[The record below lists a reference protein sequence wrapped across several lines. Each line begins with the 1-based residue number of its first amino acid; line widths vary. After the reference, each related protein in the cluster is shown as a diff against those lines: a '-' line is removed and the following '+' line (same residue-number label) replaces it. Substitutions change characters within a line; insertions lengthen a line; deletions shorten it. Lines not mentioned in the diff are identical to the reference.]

1 MKNLKNQA
9 NQVANAGRFGDSMLV
24 HMNPIEVQGLA
35 NTMPMT
41 VNPQTGQPEMFLPFL
56 APLLGS
62 AAGTALFSGIMSPAV
77 AGAVGSGLAT
87 AIAEGDLK
95 KGIMAGIT
103 GFGIGNVLG
112 QVGAGTKG
120 AVDQATTEFIEA
132 AAEGT
137 GAAATNPVITQAL
150 ADQAGQ
156 TAAEGTMAAFRS
168 GLPAEGVKE
177 AIASGLTTPA
187 DVLANTQGMSGA
199 GNRLSAIGENLFSG
213 DTLSALA
220 QPASY
225 VPIAIGEGQRGV
237 MEAQE
242 QFEEDMRKF
251 EQDAEERK
259 RRLYAMN
266 PEQIP
271 FGSPY
276 YGKEGGVVAMQE
288 GGEIFG
294 NPNVAPVFPTAPTQG
309 NPITLPNQM
318 PYAPAGVTMPM
329 PIVNPNPMPMLPTD
343 TSFESAISGAQDFA
357 YTPPPQFRPS
367 SDIAPRGRE
376 VARENMITGEYER
389 TGQFKPPSYYR
400 PGIDA
405 EFNYFPYSNRPA
417 SFIPPYSSFPSVGG
431 KGGTNIDINLGGGGE
446 TFNEIMGSIN
456 QPDFDINDYLMT
468 NPINPD
474 IDVAPFVP
482 NIPDL
487 PTSPIDFTPY
497 VPEIPTSP
505 INFEPYIPTNP
516 IDFAPMMPT
525 NPIDFDPVMPTNPI
539 DFDPFIP
546 TNPMDFNIP
555 NMPMMPSVTPFTPS
569 NMNLNIR
576 GGGGGGSPDQKTNLN
591 LATDDFLRDIE
602 NNQKIAKASGRK
614 LEDVTRGMA
623 IHEMEEGKTIPEDAK
638 GLQKLAEEKPSVVRS
653 MGYEV
658 DMQAGGATVMPE
670 DLDMVQKAILGQI
683 PNNTEVIAMFIDK
696 YGNEIFM
703 QIREQVLNPMGSMQ
717 TQGMIEGMGGGMDD
731 QVMGM
736 IGTQQPVAVSPG
748 EYIIP
753 ADVVS
758 GLGDGSSDAGA
769 KELDGMLDRVRQER
783 TNTTQ
788 QPKEL
793 NKGKVLPI

>member
-9 NQVANAGRFGDSMLV
+9 NQVANAGRYGDSMLV

-120 AVDQATTEFIEA
+120 AVDQATTEFIEETA
-132 AAEGT
+132 KQTGT
-137 GAAATNPVITQAL
+137 AVATNPVITQAL

-225 VPIAIGEGQRGV
+225 VPIAVGEGQRGV

-242 QFEEDMRKF
+242 QFESEMRKF
-251 EQDAEERK
+251 EQDEEERK
-259 RRLYAMN
+259 KRLYAMN

-271 FGSPY
+271 FSSPY
-276 YGKEGGVVAMQE
+276 YGAEGGVVAMQE
-288 GGEIFG
+288 GGEIFDNEIFG
-294 NPNVAPVFPTAPTQG
+294 NPNVAPVFPTAPTMG
-309 NPITLPNQM
+309 NPVTLPNQM
-318 PYAPAGVTMPM
+318 PYAPPGVTMPM
-329 PIVNPNPMPMLPTD
+329 PIANPNPMPMLPTD
-343 TSFESAISGAQDFA
+343 TSFESAISGEQDFA
-357 YTPPPQFRPS
+357 YTPVPQFRPS
-367 SDIAPRGRE
+367 SSIAPRGTE
-376 VARENMITGEYER
+376 VLRENMNTGEYER
-389 TGQFKPPSYYR
+389 TGQFRPPSFYR

-417 SFIPPYSSFPSVGG
+417 SSLPEDYYVGG
-431 KGGTNIDINLGGGGE
+431 GDNINIDIDLGGGGE
-446 TFNEIMGSIN
+446 TFNEIMDSIN
-456 QPDFDINDYLMT
+456 QPDFNINDYVTT
-468 NPINPD
+468 NPIGPD
-474 IDVAPFVP
+474 VTDNYQDYQNIVDPIIDVAPYV
-482 NIPDL
+482 
-487 PTSPIDFTPY
+487 PY
-497 VPEIPTSP
+497 VPELPT
-505 INFEPYIPTNP
+505 TP
-516 IDFAPMMPT
+516 IDFQPYVPDSPT
-525 NPIDFDPVMPTNPI
+525 GPIN
-539 DFDPFIP
+539 FDPFIP
-546 TNPMDFNIP
+546 TNPIDFNIP
-555 NMPMMPSVTPFTPS
+555 SMPIMPSMPMMPNVTP
-569 NMNLNIR
+569 LNFNVR
-576 GGGGGGSPDQKTNLN
+576 GGGGSPDQRLGLS

-602 NNQKIAKASGRK
+602 INQRIAKASGRK

-638 GLQKLAEEKPSVVRS
+638 GLQALAEEKPSVVRS

-683 PNNTEVIAMFIDK
+683 PNNTEIIAMFIDK
-696 YGNEIFM
+696 YGNEMFM

-769 KELDGMLDRVRQER
+769 KELDGLLDRVRQER

-793 NKGKVLPI
+793 NKGKVLPV

>member
-1 MKNLKNQA
+1 MENLKNQA

-35 NTMPMT
+35 SSMPMT
-41 VNPQTGQPEMFLPFL
+41 INPQTGQPEMFLPFL
-56 APLLGS
+56 APLLGG

-112 QVGAGTKG
+112 QIGAGTKG
-120 AVDQATTEFIEA
+120 AADQATKEFIEA
-132 AAEGT
+132 AAEQT
-137 GAAATNPVITQAL
+137 GSAVATNPVITQAL
-150 ADQAGQ
+150 ADQAAQAQVESAMAGFTGNVTNLGQ
-156 TAAEGTMAAFRS
+156 AADILGQDLS
-168 GLPAEGVKE
+168 GINQ
-177 AIASGLTTPA
+177 AIADNLTTKA
-187 DVLANTQGMSGA
+187 DVLAQASGKLDVGA
-199 GNRLSAIGENLFSG
+199 GDRLGMIGKNLFSG

-225 VPIAIGEGQRGV
+225 VPIALGEGSRGV

-251 EQDAEERK
+251 AQEEEERK
-259 RRLYAMN
+259 RRLYEMN

-271 FGSPY
+271 FGSPF
-276 YGKEGGVVAMQE
+276 YGSAKEGGIVGMANGQQVPSFEEILKGQADVDFTPAIYPEVTQPVTPAQQIVMQNLE
-288 GGEIFG
+288 TGEIQ
-294 NPNVAPVFPTAPTQG
+294 P
-309 NPITLPNQM
+309 
-318 PYAPAGVTMPM
+318 
-329 PIVNPNPMPMLPTD
+329 
-343 TSFESAISGAQDFA
+343 
-357 YTPPPQFRPS
+357 
-367 SDIAPRGRE
+367 
-376 VARENMITGEYER
+376 
-389 TGQFKPPSYYR
+389 TGQFIPASNYR
-400 PGIDA
+400 PGIDP
-405 EFNYFPYSNRPA
+405 EFNYFPFSNRPA
-417 SFIPPYSSFPSVGG
+417 SVLPGG
-431 KGGTNIDINLGGGGE
+431 FDGTNFVDN
-446 TFNEIMGSIN
+446 TF
-456 QPDFDINDYLMT
+456 Y
-468 NPINPD
+468 
-474 IDVAPFVP
+474 
-482 NIPDL
+482 
-487 PTSPIDFTPY
+487 
-497 VPEIPTSP
+497 
-505 INFEPYIPTNP
+505 
-516 IDFAPMMPT
+516 
-525 NPIDFDPVMPTNPI
+525 
-539 DFDPFIP
+539 
-546 TNPMDFNIP
+546 
-555 NMPMMPSVTPFTPS
+555 
-569 NMNLNIR
+569 
-576 GGGGGGSPDQKTNLN
+576 
-591 LATDDFLRDIE
+591 DFLRNVQMSDNAGTTGDMSMYNYMSSPNTSQNTATTAPAYAYTTAPATETFTSSPTTDTNATIGTGTTGTTGTTSTTSTYTPPPDVTVDTM
-602 NNQKIAKASGRK
+602 NQAAEGTGITSQAKQETFDALQNAYYANPYLSNPYLGTEEYKQAMAEDLLEASADFLEDLKGKKAIAMGGDRMASGRK
-614 LEDVTRGMA
+614 IDDVTRGMA
-623 IHEMEEGKTIPEDAK
+623 IHEMNDGKTIPEDAI
-638 GLQKLAEEKPSVVRS
+638 GLQELAKEKPDVVRT

-658 DMQAGGATVMPE
+658 DMQTGGVTVMPE

-783 TNTTQ
+783 TNTTK

-793 NKGKVLPI
+793 NKGRVLPA

>member
-1 MKNLKNQA
+1 MENLKNQA

-35 NTMPMT
+35 SSMPMT
-41 VNPQTGQPEMFLPFL
+41 INPQTGQPEMFLPFL
-56 APLLGS
+56 APLLGG

-112 QVGAGTKG
+112 QVGSG
-120 AVDQATTEFIEA
+120 AQSASEKAIQEAITEA
-132 AAEGT
+132 AADAGS
-137 GAAATNPVITQAL
+137 AAAINPVVTQAL

-156 TAAEGTMAAFRS
+156 QAATDAMARFTGNVTEDAVARTLGENIAGQAGVG
-168 GLPAEGVKE
+168 GLPLGATGGSS
-177 AIASGLTTPA
+177 IGPMDRL
-187 DVLANTQGMSGA
+187 GM
-199 GNRLSAIGENLFSG
+199 IGENLFSE

-225 VPIAIGEGQRGV
+225 VPIALGEGQRGV

-251 EQDAEERK
+251 EQDQAERK

-271 FGSPY
+271 FGSPF
-276 YGKEGGVVAMQE
+276 YGAAEGGVMPFQE
-288 GGEIFG
+288 GGTATI
-294 NPNVAPVFPTAPTQG
+294 PVG
-309 NPITLPNQM
+309 GLPRPVIPEETVTRM
-318 PYAPAGVTMPM
+318 PVQPM
-329 PIVNPNPMPMLPTD
+329 PNAS
-343 TSFESAISGAQDFA
+343 SFESAMQGELD
-357 YTPPPQFRPS
+357 YMYMTPPTAPS
-367 SDIAPRGRE
+367 RSAPAGE
-376 VARENMITGEYER
+376 EIMRENVITGEMQG
-389 TGQFKPPSYYR
+389 TGQFAPPSSYR

-405 EFNYFPYSNRPA
+405 EFNYFPYSNKPSSYYDQYGYDGDGYRGGSDFYNYLSRYTNPN
-417 SFIPPYSSFPSVGG
+417 YSSNQYTDSSGINFMNEGAGITSRAKDEVFNALQDAYYINPYLSNPYMGTQDYKTEMREDLLEASADFLEDMKG
-431 KGGTNIDINLGGGGE
+431 KMAEETGGGR
-446 TFNEIMGSIN
+446 M
-456 QPDFDINDYLMT
+456 
-468 NPINPD
+468 
-474 IDVAPFVP
+474 
-482 NIPDL
+482 
-487 PTSPIDFTPY
+487 
-497 VPEIPTSP
+497 
-505 INFEPYIPTNP
+505 
-516 IDFAPMMPT
+516 
-525 NPIDFDPVMPTNPI
+525 
-539 DFDPFIP
+539 
-546 TNPMDFNIP
+546 
-555 NMPMMPSVTPFTPS
+555 
-569 NMNLNIR
+569 
-576 GGGGGGSPDQKTNLN
+576 
-591 LATDDFLRDIE
+591 
-602 NNQKIAKASGRK
+602 ASGRK
-614 LEDVTRGMA
+614 VDDVTRGMA

-638 GLQKLAEEKPSVVRS
+638 GLQALAKEKPDVVRS
-653 MGYEV
+653 MGYEI
-658 DMQAGGATVMPE
+658 DMQVGGPTIMPE

-783 TNTTQ
+783 TNTTK

-793 NKGKVLPI
+793 NRG

>member
-1 MKNLKNQA
+1 
-9 NQVANAGRFGDSMLV
+9 MLV

-35 NTMPMT
+35 NSMPMT
-41 VNPQTGQPEMFLPFL
+41 INPQTGQPEMFLPFL
-56 APLLGS
+56 APLLGG

-112 QVGAGTKG
+112 QVGSG
-120 AVDQATTEFIEA
+120 AQSASEQAIQEAITEA
-132 AAEGT
+132 AADAGS
-137 GAAATNPVITQAL
+137 AAAINPVVTQAI
-150 ADQAGQ
+150 ADKAGQQAAADAMANFTGTVTEDAVARTLGENIAGQAGV
-156 TAAEGTMAAFRS
+156 G
-168 GLPAEGVKE
+168 GLPLGATGGSSV
-177 AIASGLTTPA
+177 GPMDRL
-187 DVLANTQGMSGA
+187 GM
-199 GNRLSAIGENLFSG
+199 IGENLFSE

-225 VPIAIGEGQRGV
+225 VPIALGEGQRGV

-251 EQDAEERK
+251 EQDQAERK

-276 YGKEGGVVAMQE
+276 YSGVAEGGIVGLAN
-288 GGEIFG
+288 GGE
-294 NPNVAPVFPTAPTQG
+294 AP
-309 NPITLPNQM
+309 
-318 PYAPAGVTMPM
+318 
-329 PIVNPNPMPMLPTD
+329 
-343 TSFESAISGAQDFA
+343 SFEEVLTGAVDEQFIPVTTQPPVQPV
-357 YTPPPQFRPS
+357 TPAQ
-367 SDIAPRGRE
+367 E
-376 VARENMITGEYER
+376 VMVENQITGEMQG
-389 TGQFKPPSYYR
+389 TGQFIPPSDYR
-400 PGIDA
+400 PGIDP
-405 EFNYFPYSNRPA
+405 EFNYFPYSNKPA
-417 SFIPPYSSFPSVGG
+417 SFYDPIYGFGQYGDRKSGGSEFFDYLSRYRNPNYISDEYAESGGINFMNDGLSSTQYQEEGTGITSRAKDEVFNALQGAYYTNPYLSNPYMGTQEYKTEMREDLLEASADFLEDMKG
-431 KGGTNIDINLGGGGE
+431 KMAEETGGGR
-446 TFNEIMGSIN
+446 M
-456 QPDFDINDYLMT
+456 
-468 NPINPD
+468 
-474 IDVAPFVP
+474 
-482 NIPDL
+482 
-487 PTSPIDFTPY
+487 
-497 VPEIPTSP
+497 
-505 INFEPYIPTNP
+505 
-516 IDFAPMMPT
+516 
-525 NPIDFDPVMPTNPI
+525 
-539 DFDPFIP
+539 
-546 TNPMDFNIP
+546 
-555 NMPMMPSVTPFTPS
+555 
-569 NMNLNIR
+569 
-576 GGGGGGSPDQKTNLN
+576 
-591 LATDDFLRDIE
+591 
-602 NNQKIAKASGRK
+602 ASGRK
-614 LEDVTRGMA
+614 VDDVTRGMAIHEMEEGKKIPNEVYSKILKEKVSQSDYQRAIKMADALASTKKQRNKIEDMKGEMAEETGGGRMASGRKVDDVTRGMA

-638 GLQKLAEEKPSVVRS
+638 GLQALAKEKPDVVRS
-653 MGYEV
+653 MGYEI
-658 DMQAGGATVMPE
+658 DMQVGGPTIMPE

-696 YGNEIFM
+696 YGNELFM

-783 TNTTQ
+783 TNTTK

-793 NKGKVLPI
+793 NKGRVLPA

>member
-24 HMNPIEVQGLA
+24 HMNPMEVQGLA

-120 AVDQATTEFIEA
+120 AVDQATTEAIKQAATQEGSA
-132 AAEGT
+132 AAL
-137 GAAATNPVITQAL
+137 NPLVTQTL
-150 ADQAGQ
+150 ADEAGKV
-156 TAAEGTMAAFRS
+156 AAENAM
-168 GLPAEGVKE
+168 
-177 AIASGLTTPA
+177 
-187 DVLANTQGMSGA
+187 QGFKDATIGERVGM
-199 GNRLSAIGENLFSG
+199 IGENLFSG
-213 DTLSALA
+213 DTLSTLA

-225 VPIAIGEGQRGV
+225 VPIAVGEGQRGV

-251 EQDAEERK
+251 EQDEEERK

-271 FGSPY
+271 FSSPY
-276 YGKEGGVVAMQE
+276 YGAEGGVVAMQE
-288 GGEIFG
+288 GGEIFDNEIFG
-294 NPNVAPVFPTAPTQG
+294 NPDVAPVFPTAPTMG
-309 NPITLPNQM
+309 NPVTLPNQM

-329 PIVNPNPMPMLPTD
+329 PIANPNPMPMLPTD
-343 TSFESAISGAQDFA
+343 TSFESAISGEQDFA
-357 YTPPPQFRPS
+357 YTPVPQFRPS

-376 VARENMITGEYER
+376 VLRENMNTGEFER
-389 TGQFKPPSYYR
+389 TGQFRPPSSYR

-417 SFIPPYSSFPSVGG
+417 SFISPVNSFPFRGG
-431 KGGTNIDINLGGGGE
+431 INIGIDLGGGGE
-446 TFNEIMGSIN
+446 SFSQIMNDIN
-456 QPDFDINDYLMT
+456 QPDFNVDDYITTSPINPIVP
-468 NPINPD
+468 NPINP
-474 IDVAPFVP
+474 IVP
-482 NIPDL
+482 NIP
-487 PTSPIDFTPY
+487 
-497 VPEIPTSP
+497 EIPMS
-505 INFEPYIPTNP
+505 P
-516 IDFAPMMPT
+516 IDFAPI
-525 NPIDFDPVMPTNPI
+525 NPINFDSVMPTNPI
-539 DFDPFIP
+539 DFNIPNIPMMPSMPMMPDVTPFIP
-546 TNPMDFNIP
+546 SNTNINPLVESDVMDFNIQ
-555 NMPMMPSVTPFTPS
+555 
-569 NMNLNIR
+569 
-576 GGGGGGSPDQKTNLN
+576 GGSGAGSPDQRLDLS
-591 LATDDFLRDIE
+591 LATDDFLRDMEIE
-602 NNQKIAKASGRK
+602 NRMLKAKGRQI
-614 LEDVTRGMA
+614 DDATRGMA
-623 IHEMEEGKTIPEDAK
+623 IHEMDEGKTIPEDAK
-638 GLQKLAEEKPSVVRS
+638 GLQALAKEKPSVVRS

-658 DMQAGGATVMPE
+658 DMQSGGVTVMPE

-758 GLGDGSSDAGA
+758 GLGDGSSDAGS
-769 KELDGMLDRVRQER
+769 KELDKMLDRVRQER
-783 TNTTQ
+783 TNTTK

>member
-1 MKNLKNQA
+1 MENLKNQA

-35 NTMPMT
+35 SSMPMT
-41 VNPQTGQPEMFLPFL
+41 INPQTGQPEMFLPFL
-56 APLLGS
+56 APLLGG

-112 QVGAGTKG
+112 QVGSG
-120 AVDQATTEFIEA
+120 AQSASEQAIQEAITEA
-132 AAEGT
+132 AADAGS
-137 GAAATNPVITQAL
+137 AAAINPVVTQAI

-156 TAAEGTMAAFRS
+156 QAATDAMARFTGNVTEDAVARTLGENIAGQAGVG
-168 GLPAEGVKE
+168 GLPLGATGGSSV
-177 AIASGLTTPA
+177 GPMDRL
-187 DVLANTQGMSGA
+187 GM
-199 GNRLSAIGENLFSG
+199 IGENLFSQ

-225 VPIAIGEGQRGV
+225 VPIALGEGQRAV

-251 EQDAEERK
+251 AQDEEERK
-259 RRLYAMN
+259 RRLYEMN

-271 FGSPY
+271 FGSPF
-276 YGKEGGVVAMQE
+276 YGSAKEGGIVGMANGQQVPSFEEILKGQADVDFTPAIYPEVTQPVTPAQQIVMQNLE
-288 GGEIFG
+288 TGEIQ
-294 NPNVAPVFPTAPTQG
+294 P
-309 NPITLPNQM
+309 
-318 PYAPAGVTMPM
+318 
-329 PIVNPNPMPMLPTD
+329 
-343 TSFESAISGAQDFA
+343 
-357 YTPPPQFRPS
+357 
-367 SDIAPRGRE
+367 
-376 VARENMITGEYER
+376 
-389 TGQFKPPSYYR
+389 TGQFIPASNYR
-400 PGIDA
+400 PGIDP
-405 EFNYFPYSNRPA
+405 EFNYFPFSNRPA
-417 SFIPPYSSFPSVGG
+417 SVLPGGFDGTNFVDNTFFDFLKNVQMNNNAGTTGDMSMYNYMSSPNTSQNTATTAPTYFYSTAPATETFTSSPITDTNVMTGTGITYTPPPYTPPPNVTVDTMNQAAE
-431 KGGTNIDINLGGGGE
+431 GTGITSQAKQE
-446 TFNEIMGSIN
+446 TFDALQNVYYAN
-456 QPDFDINDYLMT
+456 PYLS
-468 NPINPD
+468 NPYLGTEEYKQ
-474 IDVAPFVP
+474 AMAE
-482 NIPDL
+482 DL
-487 PTSPIDFTPY
+487 LEAS
-497 VPEIPTSP
+497 
-505 INFEPYIPTNP
+505 
-516 IDFAPMMPT
+516 A
-525 NPIDFDPVMPTNPI
+525 
-539 DFDPFIP
+539 
-546 TNPMDFNIP
+546 
-555 NMPMMPSVTPFTPS
+555 
-569 NMNLNIR
+569 
-576 GGGGGGSPDQKTNLN
+576 
-591 LATDDFLRDIE
+591 DFLEDM
-602 NNQKIAKASGRK
+602 KGKKSIAIGGDRMASGRK
-614 LEDVTRGMA
+614 IDDVTRGMA

-638 GLQKLAEEKPSVVRS
+638 GLQALAKEKPDVVRS
-653 MGYEV
+653 MGYEI
-658 DMQAGGATVMPE
+658 DMQVGGPTIMPE

-783 TNTTQ
+783 TNTTK

-793 NKGKVLPI
+793 NKGKVLPV

>member
-1 MKNLKNQA
+1 MENLKNQA

-35 NTMPMT
+35 NSMPMT
-41 VNPQTGQPEMFLPFL
+41 INPQTGQPEMFLPFL

-112 QVGAGTKG
+112 QVGSG
-120 AVDQATTEFIEA
+120 AQSASEQAIQEAITEA
-132 AAEGT
+132 AADAGS
-137 GAAATNPVITQAL
+137 AAAINPVVTQAI
-150 ADQAGQ
+150 ADKAGQQAAADAMANFTGTVTGDAVARTLGENIAGQAGV
-156 TAAEGTMAAFRS
+156 G
-168 GLPAEGVKE
+168 GLPLGATGGSSV
-177 AIASGLTTPA
+177 GPMDRL
-187 DVLANTQGMSGA
+187 GM
-199 GNRLSAIGENLFSG
+199 IGENLFSG

-225 VPIAIGEGQRGV
+225 VPIALGEGQRGV

-251 EQDAEERK
+251 EQDQAERK

-276 YGKEGGVVAMQE
+276 YSGVAEGGIVGLAN
-288 GGEIFG
+288 GGE
-294 NPNVAPVFPTAPTQG
+294 AP
-309 NPITLPNQM
+309 
-318 PYAPAGVTMPM
+318 
-329 PIVNPNPMPMLPTD
+329 
-343 TSFESAISGAQDFA
+343 SFEEVLTGAVDEQFIPVTTQPPVQPV
-357 YTPPPQFRPS
+357 TPAQ
-367 SDIAPRGRE
+367 E
-376 VARENMITGEYER
+376 VMVENQITGEMQG
-389 TGQFKPPSYYR
+389 TGQFIPPSDYR
-400 PGIDA
+400 PGIDP
-405 EFNYFPYSNRPA
+405 EFNYFPYSNKPA
-417 SFIPPYSSFPSVGG
+417 SFYDPIYGFGQYGDRKSGGSEFFDYLSRYRNPNYISDEYAESGGINFMNDGLSSTQYQEEGTGITSRAKDEVFNALQGAYYTNPYLSNPYMGTQEYKTEMREDLLEASADFLEDMKG
-431 KGGTNIDINLGGGGE
+431 KMAEETGGGR
-446 TFNEIMGSIN
+446 M
-456 QPDFDINDYLMT
+456 
-468 NPINPD
+468 
-474 IDVAPFVP
+474 
-482 NIPDL
+482 
-487 PTSPIDFTPY
+487 
-497 VPEIPTSP
+497 
-505 INFEPYIPTNP
+505 
-516 IDFAPMMPT
+516 
-525 NPIDFDPVMPTNPI
+525 
-539 DFDPFIP
+539 
-546 TNPMDFNIP
+546 
-555 NMPMMPSVTPFTPS
+555 
-569 NMNLNIR
+569 
-576 GGGGGGSPDQKTNLN
+576 
-591 LATDDFLRDIE
+591 
-602 NNQKIAKASGRK
+602 ASGRK
-614 LEDVTRGMA
+614 VDDVTRGMA

-638 GLQKLAEEKPSVVRS
+638 GLQALAKEKPDVVRS
-653 MGYEV
+653 MGYEI
-658 DMQAGGATVMPE
+658 DMQVGGPTIMPE

-696 YGNEIFM
+696 YGNELFM

-783 TNTTQ
+783 TNTTK

-793 NKGKVLPI
+793 NKGRVLPA